1 MWYMLTLYIFFGL
14 QLSDAVLS
22 VVVIIRLVDSC
33 MRDSDSVARLCQLS
47 FSIGSYY
54 DSYSPYT
61 CSHSPGLYYSIMFYA
76 ILRQPNLK
84 RL

>member
-54 DSYSPYT
+54 DSYSPYLLSFAWT
-61 CSHSPGLYYSIMFYA
+61 ILFYNVLCYSA
-76 ILRQPNLK
+76 ST
-84 RL
+84 